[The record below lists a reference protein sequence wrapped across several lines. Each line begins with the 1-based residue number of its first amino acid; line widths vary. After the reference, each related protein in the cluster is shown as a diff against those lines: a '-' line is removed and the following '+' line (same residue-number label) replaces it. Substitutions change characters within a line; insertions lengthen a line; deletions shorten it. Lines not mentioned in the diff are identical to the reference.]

1 MTESLAHAY
10 TKNDLYWLFQSQ
22 DIFTETEKVLGE
34 NRTDL
39 GTEVNGVPLAIEV
52 QTSYI
57 SEKTILKRMQGH
69 SKKGYHTLWI
79 FTDEKPTSWKLVIQ
93 QKQLGVIFI
102 FKEGRLWPARI
113 DNEIIFLDNHIQAT
127 NKKYIYYHEEPIEF
141 EELIFCTENGLKSV
155 TFDIKWLDS
164 YFELL

>member
-1 MTESLAHAY
+1 MAESLAHAY

-79 FTDEKPTSWKLVIQ
+79 FTDDKPSGWKLAIQ

-102 FKEGRLWPARI
+102 FKEGRLWPARM
-113 DNEIIFLDNHIQAT
+113 DNDIQV
-127 NKKYIYYHEEPIEF
+127 NKKYIYYHDDPIDF

-155 TFDIKWLDS
+155 TFDIGWLES
-164 YFELL
+164 YFELM

>member
-22 DIFTETEKVLGE
+22 DIFTETEKVIGL

-39 GTEVNGVPLAIEV
+39 STEVNGVPLAIEV

-57 SEKTILKRMQGH
+57 SEKTILSRMKGH
-69 SKKGYHTLWI
+69 SNKGYHTLWI
-79 FTDEKPTSWKLVIQ
+79 FTDEKPTSWKLAIQ
-93 QKQLGVIFI
+93 RKQLGVIFI
-102 FKEGRLWPARI
+102 FKGGKLWPARI
-113 DNEIIFLDNHIQAT
+113 ENELDHNIQAT
-127 NKKYIYYHEEPIEF
+127 NKKYIYYHDESIEF

-155 TFDIKWLDS
+155 TFDIGWLES